1 MLSVLTKCTY
11 TRAFDAYGITS
22 EQNSLINGPNRKG
35 KTGMHEGRRRA
46 HRGGAVEA
54 AGHCPE
60 AVPILPQG
68 LVMCAGGTS

>member
-1 MLSVLTKCTY
+1 MLSILTKCSL
-11 TRAFDAYGITS
+11 TRAFDAYRITS
-22 EQNSLINGPNRKG
+22 EQNSLISGPNRKG
-35 KTGMHEGRRRA
+35 KTGMHEGRRA

-54 AGHCPE
+54 AGCCPE